1 MTRSISAAAKAPLGK
16 RILKNWQLYL
26 FVLPAVAYFIIFK
39 YVPLY
44 GIQIA
49 FRNYKAADGFF
60 GSEWVGLAHFIRFFR
75 SYYFG
80 TVIRN
85 TLTITGLSLL
95 LGFPVPILFA
105 LLLNEILH
113 TKYQKLIQTI
123 SLAPHFISTVVMCGM
138 LIIFLNPTTGLFN
151 HIRSALGLTSFNYLQ
166 SASGFKWIYILS
178 GIWQETGWSSIIYF
192 AALAGVDSALLE
204 AARID
209 GANKWQRIWHINL
222 PVLVPTIVILLIM
235 QCGSLLSV
243 GFEKVYLLQNDT
255 NLSASEVISTYVYR
269 RGIVS
274 GQFSFA
280 TAVGLFNSVVNMA
293 LLVSVNAVSRRL
305 SDVSLW

>member
-95 LGFPVPILFA
+95 LGFPVPSLFA

-255 NLSASEVISTYVYR
+255 NLSASEVISTYVYKV
-269 RGIVS
+269 GLIKS
-274 GQFSFA
+274 DFSFS
-280 TAVGLFNSVVNMA
+280 TAVEMFNSVINCILL
-293 LLVSVNAVSRRL
+293 LLVNFIAGRL
-305 SDVSLW
+305 GETSLW

>member
-26 FVLPAVAYFIIFK
+26 FVLPAVAYFIIFQ

-255 NLSASEVISTYVYR
+255 NLSASEVISTYVYKV
-269 RGIVS
+269 GLIKS
-274 GQFSFA
+274 DFSFS
-280 TAVGLFNSVVNMA
+280 TAVEMFNSVINCILL
-293 LLVSVNAVSRRL
+293 LLVNFIAGRL
-305 SDVSLW
+305 GETSLW

>member
-105 LLLNEILH
+105 LLHRFCHGIGNGLS
-113 TKYQKLIQTI
+113 T
-123 SLAPHFISTVVMCGM
+123 FIRKMNAIV
-138 LIIFLNPTTGLFN
+138 
-151 HIRSALGLTSFNYLQ
+151 
-166 SASGFKWIYILS
+166 
-178 GIWQETGWSSIIYF
+178 QEPFW
-192 AALAGVDSALLE
+192 
-204 AARID
+204 
-209 GANKWQRIWHINL
+209 
-222 PVLVPTIVILLIM
+222 VIE
-235 QCGSLLSV
+235 G
-243 GFEKVYLLQNDT
+243 
-255 NLSASEVISTYVYR
+255 
-269 RGIVS
+269 
-274 GQFSFA
+274 
-280 TAVGLFNSVVNMA
+280 
-293 LLVSVNAVSRRL
+293 
-305 SDVSLW
+305 

>member
-255 NLSASEVISTYVYR
+255 NLSASEVISTYVYKV
-269 RGIVS
+269 GLIKS
-274 GQFSFA
+274 DFSFY
-280 TAVGLFNSVVNMA
+280 TAVEMFNSVINCILL
-293 LLVSVNAVSRRL
+293 LLVNFIAGRL
-305 SDVSLW
+305 GETSLW

>member
-255 NLSASEVISTYVYR
+255 NLSASEVISTYVYKV
-269 RGIVS
+269 GLIKS
-274 GQFSFA
+274 DFSFS
-280 TAVGLFNSVVNMA
+280 TAVEMFNSVINCILL
-293 LLVSVNAVSRRL
+293 LLVNFIAGRL
-305 SDVSLW
+305 GETSLW

>member
-1 MTRSISAAAKAPLGK
+1 M
-16 RILKNWQLYL
+16 
-26 FVLPAVAYFIIFK
+26 LPAVAYFIIFK

-138 LIIFLNPTTGLFN
+138 LIIF
-151 HIRSALGLTSFNYLQ
+151 
-166 SASGFKWIYILS
+166 
-178 GIWQETGWSSIIYF
+178 
-192 AALAGVDSALLE
+192 
-204 AARID
+204 
-209 GANKWQRIWHINL
+209 
-222 PVLVPTIVILLIM
+222 
-235 QCGSLLSV
+235 
-243 GFEKVYLLQNDT
+243 
-255 NLSASEVISTYVYR
+255 
-269 RGIVS
+269 
-274 GQFSFA
+274 
-280 TAVGLFNSVVNMA
+280 
-293 LLVSVNAVSRRL
+293 
-305 SDVSLW
+305 